1 MAKKTETIEHRICD
15 LCGQEILPEEVA
27 TLHRSDNKFSAAK
40 MAALGALGTQPGQ
53 PHVDVCPACRKRPVS
68 DVLDLMY
75 PAPN

>member
-1 MAKKTETIEHRICD
+1 
-15 LCGQEILPEEVA
+15 V
-27 TLHRSDNKFSAAK
+27 TLHRTDNKFSAAK
-40 MAALGALGTQPGQ
+40 MAAIGALGSQAGQ